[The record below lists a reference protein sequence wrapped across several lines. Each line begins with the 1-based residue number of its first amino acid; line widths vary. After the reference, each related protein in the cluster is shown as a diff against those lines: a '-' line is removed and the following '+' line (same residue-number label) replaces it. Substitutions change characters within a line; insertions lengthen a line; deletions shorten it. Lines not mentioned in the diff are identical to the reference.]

1 MSFAIDVN
9 VLVYASDRSSPF
21 ADRALAF
28 LERCAA
34 QPDVFYLA
42 WPTIMGYLRLVS
54 HPAICREPLSP
65 ETAMDNVSGLLR
77 LPHVRTL
84 AEDEGF
90 WDVYREVAGEAPTR
104 GHLVPDAHL
113 AALLRQHG
121 IRTLYTNDRDFRRF
135 DFLTVRDPLAGSE
148 D

>member
-9 VLVYASDRSSPF
+9 VLVYASDRASPLS
-21 ADRALAF
+21 ARAIAF

-42 WPTIMGYLRLVS
+42 WPTIMGYLHLVT

-65 ETAMDNVSGLLR
+65 EAAMNNVDGLLS

-84 AEDEGF
+84 AEEEGF
-90 WDVYREVAGEAPTR
+90 WDVYREVAGEGPTR
-104 GHLVPDAHL
+104 GNLVPDAHL

-121 IRTLYTNDRDFRRF
+121 IKTLYTNDRDFRRF
-135 DFLTVRDPLAGSE
+135 DLTVRDPLAE
-148 D
+148 QPE